1 MPNLTQPP
9 DSTMDPLPPPDL
21 TPYFRR
27 CAVLAEAV
35 RAELA
40 RRAAAPAA

>member
-1 MPNLTQPP
+1 MPTVHQPT
-9 DSTMDPLPPPDL
+9 DTDPLPPPG
-21 TPYFRR
+21 TSPYFRR

-35 RAELA
+35 RLELA

>member
-1 MPNLTQPP
+1 MDTLARP
-9 DSTMDPLPPPDL
+9 DVNPADPQAA

-35 RAELA
+35 RLELA

>member
-1 MPNLTQPP
+1 MPTVHQPS
-9 DSTMDPLPPPDL
+9 DTGPLPPQGV